1 MGRMVSA
8 EITLPITQLIVRLNT
23 KIGEETTYFSEKN
36 VRKLIFACF
45 SSVFRDFT
53 HKNSEEGMNFRGTI

>member
-1 MGRMVSA
+1 MGRMVPA

-23 KIGEETTYFSEKN
+23 KIGEETHISAKKN

-45 SSVFRDFT
+45 SSIFRDFT
-53 HKNSEEGMNFRGTI
+53 HKNFEEGMNFRGTI